1 METAPETRYV
11 ESGDCYI
18 AYQVIGD
25 GPVDVVF
32 FGPLVGHV
40 ELIWEDPGAARFLR
54 RLAAAGRLILFDKR
68 GTGMSDPVPIRDLAT
83 LEQRQDDVLAVMDA
97 AGSERAFLVGSSE
110 GGQLAVMVAASH
122 PERALGLVL
131 HASYSRI
138 ARADDYP
145 IGIPTELTDALV
157 ARLGEYWGSTDL
169 LQLVMPSIVGDP
181 RRVDWLQHFVRRS
194 ASPGAARAQ
203 FLMNVESDIR
213 SLLPTIQAPTLVL
226 HAADDRWVRAENSRY
241 LADHIPGARF
251 VELPGADHLPYGDHA
266 DLLADEI
273 LEFATGTREAAAPE
287 RVLATVLFS
296 DIVGS
301 TTLAADLGDSEWRQV
316 LELHDRA
323 VRRQIDRH
331 RGRAV
336 KTTGDGFLAVFDGPA
351 RAIRCAEA
359 IRDATRSLGVDVRVG
374 LHTGEVE
381 VREDDDLAGLAV
393 HIAQRVSSLA
403 ASAEIYVS
411 GVVPLLVSGSGLR
424 FEDRGTHELKGIP
437 GAWQVLAV
445 AS

>member
-1 METAPETRYV
+1 MDTVPETRYV

-18 AYQVIGD
+18 AYQVVGE
-25 GPVDVVF
+25 GPVDIVF

-40 ELIWEDPGAARFLR
+40 ELIWDDPGAARFLR
-54 RLAAAGRLILFDKR
+54 RLASAGRLILFDKR
-68 GTGMSDPVPIRDLAT
+68 GTGMSDPVPVRDLAT

-131 HASYSRI
+131 HASY
-138 ARADDYP
+138 ARVAHADDYP
-145 IGIPTELTDALV
+145 FGFPPEMSDALISG
-157 ARLGEYWGSTDL
+157 LGEHWGSTG
-169 LQLVMPSIVGDP
+169 LVHLVIPSIADDP
-181 RRVDWLQHFVRRS
+181 RRVDWVRHFVRRS

-203 FLMNVESDIR
+203 FLMNIESDIR

-226 HAADDRWVRAENSRY
+226 HAGDDRWIPVDHSRY
-241 LADHIPGARF
+241 LADHIPGARL
-251 VELPGADHLPYGDHA
+251 VELPGADHLPFGDHA

-301 TTLAADLGDSEWRQV
+301 TTLAADLGDSGWRQL

-336 KTTGDGFLAVFDGPA
+336 KATGDGFLAVFDGPA

-359 IRDATRSLGVDVRVG
+359 IRDATRALGVGVRIG

-403 ASAEIYVS
+403 GSGEIVVS

-424 FEDRGTHELKGIP
+424 FDDRGTHELKGVP
-437 GAWQVLAV
+437 DAWQVLAV